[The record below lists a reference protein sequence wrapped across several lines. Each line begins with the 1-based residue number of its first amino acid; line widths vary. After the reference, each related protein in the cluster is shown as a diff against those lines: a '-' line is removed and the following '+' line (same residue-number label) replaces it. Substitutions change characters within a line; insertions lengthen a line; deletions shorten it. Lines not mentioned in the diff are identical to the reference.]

1 MLSDIVGRNKI
12 LLHQSPDNWE
22 SAIELAAKPLLENNY
37 IKADYVK
44 AMIDTVKKYGP
55 YIVISKGVALA
66 HASSDKGVKA
76 IGLSVMT
83 LSTPINFG
91 NIENDPVK
99 IIFCLAATDS
109 DTHLQL
115 IKSLVSVINEEWKID
130 CLSRAAT
137 IDEFVKSMDSLEQK
151 GK

>member
-12 LLHQSPDNWE
+12 LLHQSPNSWE
-22 SAIELAAKPLLENNY
+22 SAIKLAAKPLLENDY
-37 IKADYVK
+37 IKAEYVQ

-66 HASSDKGVKA
+66 HARNNNDVKA

-109 DTHLQL
+109 DTHLQM

-130 CLSRAAT
+130 YLSRAAT
-137 IDEFVKSMDSLEQK
+137 IDEFVESMNKLEQK
-151 GK
+151 DK